1 MLTTKKVEYGLA
13 IGVRREDNTKIELLD
28 RVDNGY
34 FAMVRDG
41 VLIMN
46 IYLPQQGRG
55 EDKLTQ
61 ALAKIKPVLQE
72 HSGMETFLAGD
83 FNVSLNQ
90 KKGPERV
97 SLLEEMTNNAGLKKL
112 SPLVTTNY
120 NFCGSQ
126 TIIDYSY
133 FSENIKV
140 DTTYPY
146 VSGHSITSRVPLAR
160 PLTAA
165 PPSLVTL
172 PGDDGR
178 AKDRGCVPGRK
189 K

>member
-1 MLTTKKVEYGLA
+1 MLQECKLRYSEIVDLNNKSEDYKFHTLLPEHVAKDFKEKLMLTTKKVEYGLA

-97 SLLEEMTNNAGLKKL
+97 SLLEEMTNNAGLKKTL
-112 SPLVTTNY
+112 
-120 NFCGSQ
+120 
-126 TIIDYSY
+126 TISY
-133 FSENIKV
+133 
-140 DTTYPY
+140 
-146 VSGHSITSRVPLAR
+146 HQL
-160 PLTAA
+160 
-165 PPSLVTL
+165 
-172 PGDDGR
+172 
-178 AKDRGCVPGRK
+178 
-189 K
+189 

>member
-1 MLTTKKVEYGLA
+1 
-13 IGVRREDNTKIELLD
+13 
-28 RVDNGY
+28 
-34 FAMVRDG
+34 
-41 VLIMN
+41 
-46 IYLPQQGRG
+46 
-55 EDKLTQ
+55 
-61 ALAKIKPVLQE
+61 
-72 HSGMETFLAGD
+72 METFLAGD

-140 DTTYPY
+140 ELTVIDPDKCPLN
-146 VSGHSITSRVPLAR
+146 TSSHVPIIYDVEYDILQ
-160 PLTAA
+160 
-165 PPSLVTL
+165 S
-172 PGDDGR
+172 
-178 AKDRGCVPGRK
+178 
-189 K
+189 